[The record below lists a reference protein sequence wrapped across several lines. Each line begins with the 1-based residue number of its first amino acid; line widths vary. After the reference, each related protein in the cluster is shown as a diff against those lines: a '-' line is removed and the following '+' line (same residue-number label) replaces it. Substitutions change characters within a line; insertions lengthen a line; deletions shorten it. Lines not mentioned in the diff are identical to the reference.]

1 MLLPLFLVLAILL
14 FLYLFLSN
22 WSIYVFGVDVSVS
35 LGHPANKV
43 LQSFSI
49 PNSYQAD
56 EDVRL
61 VDLDGNLPYMA
72 FLEFDVENKDSVY
85 SVKNYYLGQCADQG
99 YVLPD
104 SQELRSSPNV
114 LCKKMVDGYWNRL
127 VFDYRCGET
136 GCRVFIQARSI

>member
-1 MLLPLFLVLAILL
+1 MLHPLFLVLAILL

-22 WSIYVFGVDVSVS
+22 WSIDVPGIDVSDS
-35 LGHPANKV
+35 LGHPANEV
-43 LQSFSI
+43 LKGFSI
-49 PNSYQAD
+49 PKPYQAD

-72 FLEFDVENKDSVY
+72 FLEFDVENKGSVS

-104 SQELRSSPNV
+104 AQELRSSPNM
-114 LCKKMVDGYWNRL
+114 LCKKMVDGYWNRF
-127 VFDYRCGET
+127 VFDYRCDET